1 MTSMRITWI
10 CEPDESPAFHLAPD
24 EELVRR
30 LGEQL
35 GVAIQRI
42 DGRLCDHAPAEG
54 FILLHSF
61 HPYDALAAC
70 PPAER
75 DGIAARVIAMDVS
88 RSRIFSRVLDGLGL
102 VAAIDYPSHLQWAR
116 SPAVPSMSGIFGLKA
131 IASMIGA
138 ACEPGT
144 ESSDRYCYLTSR
156 THQGLPHLLADYL
169 AALHRTRL

>member
-24 EELVRR
+24 EEFVRR
-30 LGEQL
+30 LGQHV

-42 DGRLCDHAPAEG
+42 DGRLCDHTPADG

-61 HPYDALAAC
+61 HPHDALAAC
-70 PPAER
+70 PPLER

-102 VAAIDYPSHLQWAR
+102 VAAIDYPSHIEWAR
-116 SPAVPSMSGIFGLKA
+116 SPTIPAVSGFYGLKA
-131 IASMIGA
+131 IAAMVGA
-138 ACEPGT
+138 ACDPAAGT
-144 ESSDRYCYLTSR
+144 SDSYCYLTSR
-156 THQGLPHLLADYL
+156 THEGLPHLLADYL
-169 AALHRTRL
+169 VALSRAG